1 MSSASVMAC
10 ITHHVYCQVNAM
22 CKHFV
27 ENSQMHETASRLFEA
42 IQHATKGRVDGFS
55 SPGDAA
61 AFLGQSAATITNWKV
76 RGVSKDG
83 QLSAHEKFGVNPTW
97 IAKGAGEM
105 FSQAGN
111 ASGNFAPIN
120 LSPAAGVGN
129 VSEIKKRAV
138 VPLISWVQAG
148 EFSEVLDIF
157 HPGEAVQWEE
167 AYFSSPSKRAY
178 ALLVEGDS
186 MDRGSGS
193 PNFPAGTILIV
204 DPDRASHAG
213 DYVIAK
219 DVATQRATFKQ
230 LVTDGA
236 RWYLRPLNPVYPTIE
251 IDDPALRVIGRVIE
265 FKPPG
270 GKL

>member
-1 MSSASVMAC
+1 MATEYGARLRAARKHAGLTQVEASKKTGIPQSTISTAEREGQGSAD
-10 ITHHVYCQVNAM
+10 TPVYAKAYGVDAHWLATGDGDMLQV
-22 CKHFV
+22 
-27 ENSQMHETASRLFEA
+27 TA
-42 IQHATKGRVDGFS
+42 TRVKLS
-55 SPGDAA
+55 
-61 AFLGQSAATITNWKV
+61 
-76 RGVSKDG
+76 GVT
-83 QLSAHEKFGVNPTW
+83 LEELT
-97 IAKGAGEM
+97 
-105 FSQAGN
+105 
-111 ASGNFAPIN
+111 
-120 LSPAAGVGN
+120 N
-129 VSEIKKRAV
+129 VSEIKKRAI

>member
-1 MSSASVMAC
+1 MGF
-10 ITHHVYCQVNAM
+10 AM
-22 CKHFV
+22 KTIAERLKHARTAHKDW
-27 ENSQMHETASRLFEA
+27 SQ
-42 IQHATKGRVDGFS
+42 
-55 SPGDAA
+55 
-61 AFLGQSAATITNWKV
+61 GQLASAAGVAQSTIGNIESGK
-76 RGVSKDG
+76 RFGRESLYKIARALDVSYEWLLDG
-83 QLSAHEKFGVNPTW
+83 E
-97 IAKGAGEM
+97 GEM
-105 FSQAGN
+105 RAQAGH
-111 ASGNFAPIN
+111 ASGNIASIN
-120 LSPAAGVGN
+120 VRPVAGVANTDRANQVGN
-129 VSEIKKRAV
+129 VSEIKKRAI

-167 AYFSSPSKRAY
+167 AYHSNPSTRAY